1 MYGTVAAVCSRCQEF
16 VQMLYSLFMDSDGV
30 LRIGELSKR
39 SGVSPELLRAWER
52 RYGLLRPVRSAGGLR
67 LYTPADV
74 ERVRVMRQ
82 HIADGLAAAEA
93 AALALRAGVG
103 DGAAPMALRP
113 EAVRDDLADALDRY
127 DEPRAQAILD
137 RLLAVATVDTLLSE
151 VVLPY
156 LRELGERWLRG
167 DASVAQEH
175 FASSVVRGRLLGL
188 ARGWGLG
195 LGPTAVLACLPGE
208 QHDLGLIAFGLALRS
223 RGWRIVYLGTDSPI
237 ETVEEVARQLDP
249 SLVVLTAV
257 SSERV
262 LPVLPQLQALAGR
275 HRLALGGAAAA
286 NGALEGSDALALS
299 GDPIAEAARVTTLV
313 QGGERAAVRTAVL
326 GATGFVGRALVPALA
341 QRGEVVAVSRRAT
354 APELP
359 GVRSRRRRPHQ
370 PRIDARRAR
379 GRRRRLSPRP
389 LARRA
394 QLLRARSAGGR
405 ERRGRGRASGR
416 RPDRLSRRARR

>member
-1 MYGTVAAVCSRCQEF
+1 
-16 VQMLYSLFMDSDGV
+16 MLYSLVMTSDGV

-74 ERVRVMRQ
+74 ERVLVMRQ
-82 HIADGLAAAEA
+82 HLADGLAAAEA
-93 AALALRAGVG
+93 AALALRAGIG
-103 DGAAPMALRP
+103 DETAPMALRP
-113 EAVRDDLADALDRY
+113 EAARDDLADALDRY

-156 LRELGERWLRG
+156 LHELGERWLRG

-223 RGWRIVYLGTDSPI
+223 RGWRIVYLGSDSPI
-237 ETVEEVARQLDP
+237 ETVEEVSRQLDP

-257 SSERV
+257 NSERV
-262 LPVLPQLQALAGR
+262 EPVVTNLRALAGR
-275 HRLALGGAAAA
+275 HRLALGGAAAG
-286 NGALEGSDALALS
+286 NGALEASGALALS
-299 GDPIAEAARVTTLV
+299 GDPVAEAARVTTLV
-313 QGGERAAVRTAVL
+313 QGSGE
-326 GATGFVGRALVPALA
+326 
-341 QRGEVVAVSRRAT
+341 
-354 APELP
+354 
-359 GVRSRRRRPHQ
+359 
-370 PRIDARRAR
+370 
-379 GRRRRLSPRP
+379 P
-389 LARRA
+389 L
-394 QLLRARSAGGR
+394 
-405 ERRGRGRASGR
+405 
-416 RPDRLSRRARR
+416 